1 MVVAVPG
8 RLSAQRRLEA
18 LQKLIHRDAGFFCFY
33 CKKELSLES
42 YVLDHL
48 NCNPNDNRIENQ
60 VITCQSCNIKKAFDS
75 ELRERAI
82 QKLRENESRTQQNNR
97 IEDQTSAEHDTEIS
111 INEKNFPIVEK
122 YISETITADGFIEY
136 SKALNSCA
144 YVCRKKT
151 SHGAQQTI
159 RNYIDMLTSDE
170 GPFMV
175 IRNENGK
182 KIIVRRSSWPAKS

>member
-1 MVVAVPG
+1 MVAAVPG

-48 NCNPNDNRIENQ
+48 NCNPNDNRIENK
-60 VITCQSCNIKKAFDS
+60 VIACQSCNIKKAFDS
-75 ELRERAI
+75 ELREQAI
-82 QKLRENESRTQQNNR
+82 QKLRENEARTQQNNR
-97 IEDQTSAEHDTEIS
+97 IEDQTNAEHDTEIS
-111 INEKNFPIVEK
+111 INEKNYPIVEK

-144 YVCRKKT
+144 YVCKKKT
-151 SHGAQQTI
+151 GHGAQQTI

-175 IRNENGK
+175 VRDENGK
-182 KIIVRRSSWPAKS
+182 KIIVRRSS